1 MSGSTGFSAGSAH
14 GRFWRAMPLIAS
26 CALLSSSC
34 SAANSQSWQC
44 HAPEGKFDTH
54 DIAVAQNIT
63 QVTGEMM
70 IRKANGLSQWNPTAK
85 VAFTDLNS
93 GGPECHCN
101 GIIATW
107 HPEYPDSFEVKLAV
121 DGKNESLGFVPYDKP
136 VKFKLT
142 FAWNGALKL
151 EVGTQVATGMAPTP
165 IRNNLELSCSTADV
179 DFNLTVVPPP
189 PPSAERCAVAAR
201 EQWSSADF
209 ERYCRPP
216 ATKG

>member
-70 IRKANGLSQWNPTAK
+70 I
-85 VAFTDLNS
+85 
-93 GGPECHCN
+93 
-101 GIIATW
+101 
-107 HPEYPDSFEVKLAV
+107 
-121 DGKNESLGFVPYDKP
+121 
-136 VKFKLT
+136 
-142 FAWNGALKL
+142 
-151 EVGTQVATGMAPTP
+151 
-165 IRNNLELSCSTADV
+165 
-179 DFNLTVVPPP
+179 
-189 PPSAERCAVAAR
+189 
-201 EQWSSADF
+201 
-209 ERYCRPP
+209 
-216 ATKG
+216 